1 MNSVTIP
8 SAKNLLLA
16 PTFFALLCLAVP
28 VSAQDQESI
37 PADQTTQ
44 EAERQARQQRIQELR
59 QLQREERA
67 ERRQAI
73 QAQLETLTEEQKAAL
88 QERRQMQRRARNGRT
103 ARGPQRDSD
112 RCQCPDSAADA
123 TDS

>member
-1 MNSVTIP
+1 MYSLTIP
-8 SAKNLLLA
+8 AAKNLLLV

-37 PADQTTQ
+37 QADQATL
-44 EAERQARQQRIQELR
+44 EAERRARQQRIQELR

-67 ERRQAI
+67 ERHQAI

-88 QERRQMQRRARNGRT
+88 QERRQMQRRARNGRM
-103 ARGPQRDSD
+103 ARGPQRDSH